1 MEAGEK
7 EARRAKDEEKVLAV
21 PTSVFRELGGFQG
34 FSAAAME
41 VWKEL
46 ATSER
51 LLFLRRGDAEQD
63 PEHKQLI
70 PYVLFAHT
78 SPDGERSVFAY
89 LRGSGQGEKRLVS
102 KWSVGV
108 GGHINDTDAAEGDLF
123 EAGTRREIAEE
134 VILDAPIRTFRQ
146 VGLVNDDLS
155 EVGRVHL
162 GVVCVAEL
170 EAPRLRSR
178 EKDLLDARFRRVDE
192 LLQEI
197 SEAPERFE
205 TWTTLALQGLYG
217 SSKE

>member
-1 MEAGEK
+1 MGVSEEA
-7 EARRAKDEEKVLAV
+7 ARRAKDEERVLAI
-21 PTSVFRELGGFQG
+21 PTGVFRELGVFQG
-34 FSAAAME
+34 FSAAMDE
-41 VWKEL
+41 WKAL

-51 LLFLRRGDAEQD
+51 LVFLRRGDAEQD
-63 PEHKQLI
+63 PEYKQLI
-70 PYVLFAHT
+70 PYVLFTHA
-78 SPDGERSVFAY
+78 SPEGDRSVFAY
-89 LRGSGQGEKRLVS
+89 LRGPGQGEKRLVS

-108 GGHINDTDAAEGDLF
+108 GGHINDADAAEGDLF
-123 EAGTRREIAEE
+123 ESGTRREIAEE
-134 VILDAPIRTFRQ
+134 VILDAPIRSFQQ

-178 EKDLLDARFRRVDE
+178 EKDLLDARFRRVDD

-197 SEAPERFE
+197 SEVPERFE

-217 SSKE
+217 SGKE